1 MNLYEQ
7 ITIIRKRPGN
17 YIGTVTLNNIEKFI
31 DGALFSLEVNKIND
45 DFDDCFKKYF
55 SWFVNYKLLNVDKYK
70 DYKNDLEYNGGRGF
84 VKLIEVIEKNNS
96 NQTMLFFELF
106 DAFYL
111 YYKKD
116 YNFQNIVDKLKK

>member
-7 ITIIRKRPGN
+7 IIIIGKRPGN

-31 DGALFSLEVNKIND
+31 DGALFSLEVNNIND

-55 SWFVNYKLLNVDKYK
+55 SWFVNYKLLNDDKYK

-84 VKLIEVIEKNNS
+84 VKLIEVVEKNNS
-96 NQTMLFFELF
+96 NQIMLFFELF

-116 YNFQNIVDKLKK
+116 YNFQMMADELKK

>member
-7 ITIIRKRPGN
+7 IIILRKRPGN
-17 YIGTVTLNNIEKFI
+17 YIGTVTLNNIEKII

-55 SWFVNYKLLNVDKYK
+55 SWFVNYKLLNNDKYK

-84 VKLIEVIEKNNS
+84 VKLIEVIENNNS